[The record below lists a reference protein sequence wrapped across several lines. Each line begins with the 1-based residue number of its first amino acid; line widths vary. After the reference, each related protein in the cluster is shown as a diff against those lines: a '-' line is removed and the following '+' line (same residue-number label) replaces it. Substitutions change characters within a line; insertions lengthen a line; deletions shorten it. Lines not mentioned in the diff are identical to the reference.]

1 MSESDSSRAADISEA
16 RREREIIT
24 KKVPP
29 ELGLD
34 ALDAMRREAKDR
46 SFIATW
52 VVIAYF
58 IGLLAILALLVTR
71 AIVSGLW
78 DSAVSEAF
86 EIFKIGVL
94 PVVTLVIGHYFG
106 RRERP

>member
-46 SFIATW
+46 PSSRH
-52 VVIAYF
+52 
-58 IGLLAILALLVTR
+58 G
-71 AIVSGLW
+71 
-78 DSAVSEAF
+78 
-86 EIFKIGVL
+86 
-94 PVVTLVIGHYFG
+94 
-106 RRERP
+106 